1 MSESAP
7 EIRASDTDRDRVA
20 KLLQEH
26 FAQGRLDNDEFSARL
41 ESAYKARTVGE
52 LDPLTR
58 DLPERDLTEKRR
70 ATEGQAVREA
80 RRTESAGDERSP
92 QTSDLLKDPA
102 LLIPWG
108 LWAGVNTVCFS
119 IWSILFL
126 TGTTD
131 GYPWF
136 LWVLVPWGMIMLL
149 ITLALFFTKTGSDR
163 AEDD

>member
-26 FAQGRLDNDEFSARL
+26 FAQGRLDNDEFSTRL
-41 ESAYKARTVGE
+41 ESAYRARTIGE

-58 DLPERDLTEKRR
+58 DLPERDLTENRH
-70 ATEGQAVREA
+70 AAEGRAVRKG
-80 RRTESAGDERSP
+80 RRGGGAASERST
-92 QTSDLLKDPA
+92 QAGDLLKDPA

-108 LWAGVNTVCFS
+108 LWAGVNAVCFS
-119 IWSILFL
+119 VWAILYL
-126 TGTTD
+126 TGTTE

-149 ITLALFFTKTGSDR
+149 ITLALLFTQTGSGR
-163 AEDD
+163 ADGD

>member
-26 FAQGRLDNDEFSARL
+26 FAQGRLDNEEFSARL
-41 ESAYKARTVGE
+41 ERAYKARTVGE
-52 LDPLTR
+52 LQPLTR
-58 DLPERDLTEKRR
+58 DLPERDLTEPRGARYRAAAGEVRR
-70 ATEGQAVREA
+70 AEGAAV
-80 RRTESAGDERSP
+80 ERP
-92 QTSDLLKDPA
+92 AQVGDLLKDPA

-108 LWAGVNTVCFS
+108 LWAGVNTICFS
-119 IWSILFL
+119 VWSILFL
-126 TGTTD
+126 TGTTG

-149 ITLALFFTKTGSDR
+149 ITLALLFTRTGSGRPEGD
-163 AEDD
+163 